1 MLLQTVLATFARHER
16 QPAPPRRAAP
26 RALPPREDTP
36 RLSILYVGPRDG
48 TCLQRAEALRSLGHT
63 VHHIRSGI
71 PRPSDPV
78 YQLLRVAHRIK
89 RHPDIYF
96 ANSRL
101 LRAARRGGFDV
112 VWIDK
117 GLPIRPRTLDR
128 LRALLPHARLVAYSP
143 DDMVGNPGNQS
154 RRYLDSI
161 ARYDVHVTT
170 KSYNVPELKAL
181 GARKVIFV
189 DNAYDPAL
197 HRPMALS
204 PDERAHFAAEV
215 GFVGSF
221 ERDRAEMVHR
231 LAEAGVP
238 VTVRGPGWSRFEK
251 THPLLRVHDEYL
263 NAEDYPRAVNATRIN
278 LAFLCKVNRDRQTT
292 RSAEIPA
299 CRAFMLAERTDEHAR
314 LYREGREAEFFGSF
328 DELLAKCRHYL
339 AHEDERR
346 NVAIAGYRRCVL
358 GGYSNSARLARVLEH
373 AQRQPQSAPAQ
384 PARHEGTPALALA
397 LATR

>member
-1 MLLQTVLATFARHER
+1 MLLETAFASFARR
-16 QPAPPRRAAP
+16 DGQPAPPRRSARRP
-26 RALPPREDTP
+26 LPSREALP
-36 RLSILYVGPRDG
+36 RLSILYVGPRNG

-63 VHHIRSGI
+63 VHHVRSGL
-71 PRPSDPV
+71 PRPSGPL
-78 YQLLRVAHRIK
+78 YQLYRVAHRVT
-89 RHPDIYF
+89 RYPDLCF

-117 GLPIRPRTLDR
+117 GLAIRPRTLDR

-170 KSYNVPELKAL
+170 KSYNVPELEAL
-181 GARKVIFV
+181 GARRVIFV

-197 HRPMALS
+197 HRPMVLS
-204 PDERAHFAAEV
+204 RGESARFAADV

-238 VTVRGPGWSRFEK
+238 VVVRGPHWNRFEK
-251 THPLLRVHDEYL
+251 THPLLRIHDEYL
-263 NAEDYPRAVNATRIN
+263 DAEDYSRAVNATRIN
-278 LAFLCKVNRDRQTT
+278 LAFLCKINRDLQTT

-339 AHEDERR
+339 AHDDERR
-346 NVAIAGYRRCVL
+346 NVAVAGYRRCVL
-358 GGYSNSARLARVLEH
+358 GGYSNAARLARVLE
-373 AQRQPQSAPAQ
+373 QLPGRPQPAPAQ
-384 PARHEGTPALALA
+384 PARHPRTPAAA
-397 LATR
+397 AR